1 MVLIGIVGS
10 GYIAETHAKSLEK
23 ITDADLKAVAGGSR
37 AKSFAEKYNV
47 VFFNSVEEMLISD
60 TINSVII
67 TSPHGAHKEQAIMA
81 ANNNKNVYLEKPMA
95 TNVEDCQQIIDACNK
110 NNVTLMVGQSQ
121 RYFHTNALVK
131 KILNSEELG
140 KPLIV
145 RSSQLG
151 AGLDLRELPFNHW
164 AFDKKMGGS
173 GSTLGYGVHNID
185 KVLWWLNDI
194 PSKIYGSFRSDWIDQ
209 NKDTSSFIQLSTTKG
224 TDVQIWNQLSF
235 GGKMFDYQR
244 DCAEIICEKG
254 NIECQTYR
262 RVRVCKENKDWE
274 TVYEMNFREHRAEIF
289 GLPIN
294 EFVDSIV
301 QKRLPAIRGIDGLNA
316 VKVVELAYKSSN
328 NDEVVVWNQN

>member
-1 MVLIGIVGS
+1 MVLIGIIGS

-23 ITDADLKAVAGGSR
+23 ITDADLKAVTGGSR
-37 AKSFAEKYNV
+37 AKSFAEKYDV
-47 VFFNSVEEMLISD
+47 VFFNSVEEMLRSD
-60 TINSVII
+60 TIDSVII
-67 TSPHGAHKEQAIMA
+67 TSPHGAHREQAIVA

-95 TNVEDCQQIIDACNK
+95 LTAEDCQQIIDACDK
-110 NNVTLMVGQSQ
+110 NNVTLMIGQSQ
-121 RYFHTNALVK
+121 RYFHTNTLVK
-131 KILNSEELG
+131 KILDSGELG
-140 KPLIV
+140 KPLII

-151 AGLDLRELPFNHW
+151 AGLDLRELPSNHW
-164 AFDKKMGGS
+164 ALDEGMGGS

-194 PSKIYGSFRSDWIDQ
+194 PSKIYGSFRSDWIAQ
-209 NKDTSSFIQLSTTKG
+209 NKDTSSFIQLSTAKG
-224 TDVQIWNQLSF
+224 TDVQIWNQLSS

-262 RVRVCKENKDWE
+262 RVRVCKESTDWE
-274 TVYEMNFREHRAEIF
+274 TIYEMNFREHRAEIF

-301 QKRLPAIRGIDGLNA
+301 QKRLPAIRGTDGLNA

-328 NDEVVVWNQN
+328 NNEVVVWNQD